1 MATETK
7 PRKRKKET
15 KPRRSP
21 EIVTDMVTGGQVRLR
36 SISARKRDY
45 RVRIFKRR
53 LLLAAPNLADDKF
66 LPITVSFSRISVL
79 SMDAYRF
86 LHQRGIIGAD
96 GELRKSVDTYSK
108 LLNTQLKLAEKLGL
122 TPAAFRAVES
132 GQPFDLVAEI
142 AKTRTARKG
151 TEPEDAQVVKVDV
164 NHEAADDQPD

>member
-1 MATETK
+1 MATRTK
-7 PRKRKKET
+7 PRKRET
-15 KPRRSP
+15 RARRSP
-21 EIVTDMVTGGQVRLR
+21 EIVKDLVTGEPVRLR

-122 TPAAFRAVES
+122 TPSAFKAVAT

-142 AKTRTARKG
+142 AKTRTAHTRAD
-151 TEPEDAQVVKVDV
+151 PEDAQVVKVDGDQK
-164 NHEAADDQPD
+164 AADDQPD